1 MPSWKSCA
9 SARTKKKPSPEK
21 GPFSVDGKQFT
32 QFFVPAR
39 RYVRDFAQ
47 VRENRSLHPSTSGP
61 DRDAQAVLAGPHSP
75 DPDRASY
82 VASLNLKSYESS
94 LVLELSE

>member
-61 DRDAQAVLAGPHSP
+61 DRDAQAVLAGPILEVLRSP
-75 DPDRASY
+75 FRVSKP
-82 VASLNLKSYESS
+82 VAITSPACPKALCR
-94 LVLELSE
+94 